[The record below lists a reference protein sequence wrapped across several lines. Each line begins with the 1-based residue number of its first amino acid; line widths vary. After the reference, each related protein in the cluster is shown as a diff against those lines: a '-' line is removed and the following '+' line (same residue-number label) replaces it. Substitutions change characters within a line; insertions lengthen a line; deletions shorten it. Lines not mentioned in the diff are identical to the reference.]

1 MLRAGVVDEVVKTVR
16 SAWDTIDDE
25 RVEVEDKRELHKKKY
40 ARLVLDVLVDE
51 MEVELLS
58 DSDVCVCKVPAIAL
72 HDARD
77 NHAERHCA
85 YREGHVHVLVTTQR
99 TCPSCQ
105 QWLVLLA
112 QQLCCTI
119 VVVSGAMTASCEVF
133 VVHPDS
139 TIAHEEAGGEAGEL
153 VPQGKLG
160 NQGPW

>member
-1 MLRAGVVDEVVKTVR
+1 MHNKE
-16 SAWDTIDDE
+16 W
-25 RVEVEDKRELHKKKY
+25 
-40 ARLVLDVLVDE
+40 ARRLLGLLVDG
-51 MEVELLS
+51 M
-58 DSDVCVCKVPAIAL
+58 DVAQTSEAYVVSKVPAIAL